1 MQNYLV
7 FQTVSKYFK
16 TPAISYTV
24 IVWKSKGLS
33 GESIKAPAAS
43 DDSLNPGKN
52 YINNAKIQVK
62 LNGSCFQ
69 AIKSKF

>member
-1 MQNYLV
+1 M
-7 FQTVSKYFK
+7 
-16 TPAISYTV
+16 
-24 IVWKSKGLS
+24 WKSKGLS

-43 DDSLNPGKN
+43 DDSLNQGKN

-62 LNGSCFQ
+62 LDGSCFQ